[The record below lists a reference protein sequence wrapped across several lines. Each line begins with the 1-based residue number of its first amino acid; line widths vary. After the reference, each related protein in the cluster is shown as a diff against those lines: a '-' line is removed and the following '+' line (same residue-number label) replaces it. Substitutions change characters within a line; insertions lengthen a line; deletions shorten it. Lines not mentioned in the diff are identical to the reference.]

1 MAVEINDVTDKTIRK
16 KKPTKNQKKKTKKRT
31 KKTNNSHCD
40 MKPPYN
46 LNKAKTYKVYFEV
59 RWKGEFG

>member
-16 KKPTKNQKKKTKKRT
+16 KNNNKPPKKNQKKEQKK
-31 KKTNNSHCD
+31 NNSHCD

>member
-1 MAVEINDVTDKTIRK
+1 MAVKINDVTDKKIRK
-16 KKPTKNQKKKTKKRT
+16 KTTKNQKNPKKEQKK
-31 KKTNNSHCD
+31 KNNSHCD

-59 RWKGEFG
+59 RWKG